1 MPGPADPLGR
11 TPSHVAA
18 GRSGGAISP
27 GSRVVFT
34 VESRAANGAWNVVIR
49 PVSGN
54 SPISVT
60 VVLKARTDAGRGPGS
75 IGLGSGSGLPG
86 RTLVGRVVTGGA
98 IPTIEVMPSGGVS
111 GMQGAAD
118 ERLVDAAIRIL
129 GAGGLPVT
137 DSLVSF
143 LRSAR
148 RSGRFDERTL
158 WLLGVFRDKGFGVE
172 ARDIEGLPGFIHG
185 RDSHDSTDDR
195 GRGNSNRRQRDKNDR
210 RDELLR
216 TTRAAIRRAAD
227 VPENTLQF
235 FNHARGSGYHWIIV
249 PFSLETDGGKI
260 DATLTAALLPHRKK
274 VAGARLAVTFNGDE
288 YSFAWKPPPAG
299 EMEVLVPSGAAPKS
313 IGAGVDH
320 DRAAA
325 ALKRF
330 FGPRGFTRVSVCARD
345 TDDGFSIPGVRGII
359 PRIDESV

>member
-1 MPGPADPLGR
+1 M
-11 TPSHVAA
+11 
-18 GRSGGAISP
+18 
-27 GSRVVFT
+27 
-34 VESRAANGAWNVVIR
+34 
-49 PVSGN
+49 SGN

-60 VVLKARTDAGRGPGS
+60 VVLKAGTDAGRAQ
-75 IGLGSGSGLPG
+75 GLPG
-86 RTLVGRVVTGGA
+86 RTFVGRVIAGGL
-98 IPTIEVMPSGGVS
+98 IPTIEVTQSGGVS
-111 GMQGAAD
+111 GMQGAAN

-137 DSLVSF
+137 DSLVSL
-143 LRSAR
+143 LRTAR
-148 RSGRFDERTL
+148 RAGRFDERTL
-158 WLLGVFRDKGFGVE
+158 WLLGVFRDKGFGFE
-172 ARDIEGLPGFIHG
+172 ARDIEGLPGFVHG

-195 GRGNSNRRQRDKNDR
+195 GRGDSDRRGRGKRDR

-216 TTRAAIRRAAD
+216 TTRAAIRRATD
-227 VPENTLQF
+227 VPENFLQF

-274 VAGARLAVTFNGDE
+274 VAGARLAVTFSGNE

-299 EMEVLVPSGAAPKS
+299 EMEVSVPTGVAPTS
-313 IGAGVDH
+313 IGAGIDP